1 MSMFSLKIPDMR
13 KNLKNKCFI
22 ASFTLL
28 MLAAGCKKEENAL
41 FTALSPSETG
51 INFENNLKYDENFN
65 IYTYRNF
72 YNGGGVAI
80 GDIDNDN
87 LPDIYMTANM
97 GPNKLY
103 KNMGGFRFE
112 DITDRAGVAGTKFWS
127 TGVTMADVNADGLLD
142 IYVCNSGNL
151 EGKDKENELFINN
164 GDGTFSEKARE
175 FGLADTGYSTHAAF
189 FDYDK
194 DGDLDM
200 YLLNNSYQAIGSFNL
215 KNNVRNERDKEGG
228 DKLFKN
234 EDGVFIDVS
243 ESAGIYGSVIGFGL
257 GVTVGDVNLDG
268 WPDIYVS
275 NDFFERD
282 YLYINQKN
290 GTFADELT
298 QKMRST
304 SVASMGADMA
314 DMNNDIYPEIFVTE
328 MLPGLDSRLKT
339 KTTFEDYDK
348 FSYNVENGY
357 HFQYTRNA
365 FHLNNGGQ
373 YFQEIGR
380 FSGVHATDWS
390 WGAILQDFDNDGWKD
405 IFVSNGIYQDLTD
418 QDFLH
423 FLSNEETMKSVIRD
437 NKVDYKK
444 LIDAIPS
451 EKISNYFFVNK
462 DGLRFEN
469 MASEYGLAEPSHS
482 NGSAYGD
489 LDGDGDLD
497 LVVNNVNM
505 PAFVYRNNKRQTE
518 KDTKNHYLQ
527 FKLSSN
533 TKNTFAVGTKIL
545 VYHQNRTLYNEHMPT
560 KGFQSSMDYLVHIG
574 LGNVENPDSVVIIWP
589 DNRKT
594 TLSYPVSDSLYN
606 LKHQDARENFNYDLF
621 RSDPRPRLI
630 SAEINGI
637 DFRHQENRYVDFDRD
652 RLIYHM
658 LSTQGPGAVVS
669 DFNKDGLDDLFF
681 GGAKDQAAALY
692 LQQRDGSFAK
702 NKSADFEADAGSED
716 VRATAGDL
724 NGDNIPDVYVC
735 SGGHE
740 FSGESSSLKD
750 RIYINDG
757 KGNLK
762 RDVNYRAGYQS
773 NSAIA
778 ASDIDKDGDLDI
790 FVGERV
796 KMFQYGVPCAGAI
809 FKNDNGRFTDVTAE
823 IAPELNQAGMITDAA
838 WVDINADGSQ
848 DLVIV
853 GEYMPVTIFTQQQGK
868 FVNKTKEFGLDRSNG
883 WYQTIK
889 IADLNN
895 DGRSDII
902 LGNHGLN
909 SRFKGNQDK
918 PICMHVNDFDKN
930 GSIEHVVCVYEG
942 DSSYPLVLRHD
953 LVKQLP
959 YLKKKY
965 LKYAA
970 FQNQTIEDIFT
981 QEERANMLT
990 LYAYEMRS
998 VVLMNTSKGLIQKPL
1013 PDQAQ
1018 FSPIYALEVM
1028 DLNQDGISDIIAGGN
1043 LFAAKPETGS
1053 YDAMK
1058 LLLLYGDGEGNFS
1071 PATFHEAGHKIEGE
1085 IRAILPLKIK
1095 GVSHLCIVRNND
1107 VPLFYRI
1114 NL

>member
-1 MSMFSLKIPDMR
+1 MR
-13 KNLKNKCFI
+13 KNLKNKFLTI
-22 ASFTLL
+22 SVVFLI
-28 MLAAGCKKEENAL
+28 LAQGCKKEEKVL

-51 INFENNLKYDENFN
+51 IDFENNLKYDENFN

-80 GDIDNDN
+80 GDIDNDS

-103 KNMGGFRFE
+103 KNLGGFRFE

-127 TGVTMADVNADGLLD
+127 TGVTMADVNADGFLD

-151 EGKDKENELFINN
+151 EGQDKENELFINN
-164 GDGTFSEKARE
+164 GDGTFSEKARQ

-215 KNNVRNERDKEGG
+215 KNNVRKDRDKEGG
-228 DKLFKN
+228 DKLLRNDNGFFK
-234 EDGVFIDVS
+234 DVS

-268 WPDIYVS
+268 WSDIYVS

-290 GTFADELT
+290 GTFSEELT

-348 FSYNVENGY
+348 FNYNVENGY

-423 FLSNEETMKSVIRD
+423 FLSNEETMKSVIKD

-462 DGLRFEN
+462 DGLKFEN
-469 MASEYGLAEPSHS
+469 RAAISGLAEPSHS
-482 NGSAYGD
+482 NGSAYAD

-505 PAFVYRNNKRQTE
+505 PAFVYRNNIRQTE
-518 KDTKNHYLQ
+518 EDSKNHYLQ
-527 FKLSSN
+527 FRLKSN
-533 TKNTFAVGTKIL
+533 TKNTHAIGAKIL
-545 VYHQNRTLYNEHMPT
+545 VYHQNRTIYNEHMPT
-560 KGFQSSMDYLVHIG
+560 KGFQSSMDYLVHVG

-589 DNRKT
+589 DDRKT
-594 TLSYPVSDSLYN
+594 ILSYPISDTLYN
-606 LKHQDARENFNYDLF
+606 LNHQDAGSYFNYDLF
-621 RSDPRPRLI
+621 HVDPRPRFI
-630 SAEINGI
+630 HSEVKGI
-637 DFRHQENRYVDFDRD
+637 DFRHMENTYVDFDRD

-658 LSTQGPGAVVS
+658 LSTQGPGSTVS
-669 DFNKDGLDDLFF
+669 DFNGDGLDDLFF
-681 GGAKDQAAALY
+681 GGARDQAAALY
-692 LQQRDGSFAK
+692 LQKSDGSFEK
-702 NKSADFEADAGSED
+702 KKLADFEADAGSED
-716 VRATAGDL
+716 VRAIAADF
-724 NGDNIPDVYVC
+724 NGDKIPDLYVC

-750 RIYINDG
+750 RLYINDG

-762 RDVNYRAGYQS
+762 RDATYRSGYQS

-778 ASDIDKDGDLDI
+778 AADIDKDGDLDI

-796 KMFQYGVPCAGAI
+796 KMFQYGVPCSGVI
-809 FKNDNGRFTDVTAE
+809 LQNENGKFTDITAT
-823 IAPELNQAGMITDAA
+823 IAPELIQLGMITDAA
-838 WVDINADGSQ
+838 WTDMNADGNQ
-848 DLVIV
+848 DLIVV
-853 GEYMPVTIFTQQQGK
+853 GEYMPVTIFIQQEGK
-868 FVNKTKEFGLDRSNG
+868 LINKSQEYGLDKTNG

-895 DGRSDII
+895 DSRPDII

-909 SRFKGNQDK
+909 SRFKGNLQK
-918 PICMHVNDFDKN
+918 PVCMHVNDFDKN
-930 GSIEHVVCVYEG
+930 GSIEHIVCVYEE
-942 DSSYPLVLRHD
+942 DKSYPLVLRHD

-965 LKYAA
+965 LKYAS
-970 FQNQTIEDIFT
+970 FQNQTIEDIFS

-990 LYAYEMRS
+990 LYAYEMKS
-998 VVLMNTSKGLIQKPL
+998 MVIMNTTQGLIQKPL

-1018 FSPIYALEVM
+1018 FSPIYAIEVM
-1028 DLNQDGISDIIAGGN
+1028 DLNQDGIPDIIAGGN

-1058 LLLLYGDGEGNFS
+1058 LLILYGDGEGNFT
-1071 PATFHEAGHKIEGE
+1071 PAAFQESGKQTEGE
-1085 IRAILPLKIK
+1085 IRAIFPVKIK
-1095 GVSHLCIVRNND
+1095 DSLHICIVRNND
-1107 VPLFYRI
+1107 IPLFYRV